1 MQISD
6 TKSELLKIPKPK
18 ISIGIPVYNG
28 DSYLDSA
35 IESVLNQNFIDFEL
49 IISDNASTDK
59 TDEICKKFEAQDNR
73 IRYFKQKFNLGGT
86 NNFKFVLDKSIGRY
100 FMWLAADD
108 IFGNKDFLKILN
120 DELSEKYNYYFP
132 EVSIIDN
139 KGEIVRSNAMTSF
152 KHCKTQLDFFEVS
165 LKENAMHL
173 YSLFLRENLIKDWK
187 YLELCK
193 KFPSCGEGL
202 FVHAINAT
210 RKGKFV
216 HKAIKLYRNHQG
228 SWSGSTSSWKLIY
241 SQLAYA
247 ARTIQFIFNS
257 MNLTKLKKM
266 IFSIKV
272 FYLSSKALFYF
283 IAYGVWR
290 FFGLEKFTWLKK
302 IINRLGT

>member
-1 MQISD
+1 MQISN
-6 TKSELLKIPKPK
+6 TKSELLNLPKPK

-28 DSYLDSA
+28 DSYLNSA
-35 IESVLNQNFIDFEL
+35 IDSVLNQNFKDFEL

-59 TDEICKKFEAQDNR
+59 TDEICEKYKAKDKR
-73 IRYFKQKFNLGGT
+73 IRYFKQKFNLGGV
-86 NNFKFVLDKSIGRY
+86 NNFKFVLDKSIGKY

-132 EVSIIDN
+132 EVSIIGAN
-139 KGEIVRSNAMTSF
+139 GEIERSNAMTSF

-210 RKGKFV
+210 RRGKFV
-216 HKAIKLYRNHQG
+216 PKAIKLYRNHKD
-228 SWSGSTSSWKLIY
+228 SWSGNVSSVKLIY
-241 SQLAYA
+241 SQLFYA
-247 ARTIQFIFNS
+247 VRTIHFIFNP
-257 MNLTKLKKM
+257 NDLK
-266 IFSIKV
+266 
-272 FYLSSKALFYF
+272 A
-283 IAYGVWR
+283 AY
-290 FFGLEKFTWLKK
+290 
-302 IINRLGT
+302 